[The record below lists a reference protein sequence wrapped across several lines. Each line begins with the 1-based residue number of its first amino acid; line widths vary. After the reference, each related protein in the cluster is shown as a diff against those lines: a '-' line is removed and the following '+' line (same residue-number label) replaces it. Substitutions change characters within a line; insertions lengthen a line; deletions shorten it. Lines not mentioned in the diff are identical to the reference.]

1 MRRPHEPGDPAPNE
15 AAGRS
20 GLLHRVSSIPT
31 PVIFIGSVLLAIIL
45 LWTGGSFG
53 DVFAAAKKANIAL
66 LIGAFILYT
75 AGLAILCL
83 RWDLVVRMVKGVT
96 NFPRAAEAFLTSV
109 VINYAAPI
117 GLAVPTRAAL
127 TKRALDLS
135 AAETGAAVL
144 WEIGADVIVL
154 GLGSAIWL
162 LLSGSDISRPS
173 SDQILLSALVAFGAA
188 AILIAGLVFIRT
200 KTSHWQRLQFTMKR
214 IILFPRHRPFDAAL
228 ALGVSLFYWIVQAVV
243 LSIFLKALD
252 GDTSIKLIL
261 GLVTI
266 PVLVGMLSPVPGG
279 AGIREALMIGV
290 AHVEGADSAV
300 VLLAALIYRIALFAA
315 IPIVYAGVRVWLRA
329 EGKAVVSLED
339 LSQSG
344 ENGTIPGNA
353 PGNEPAR

>member
-1 MRRPHEPGDPAPNE
+1 
-15 AAGRS
+15 
-20 GLLHRVSSIPT
+20 
-31 PVIFIGSVLLAIIL
+31 
-45 LWTGGSFG
+45 
-53 DVFAAAKKANIAL
+53 
-66 LIGAFILYT
+66 
-75 AGLAILCL
+75 
-83 RWDLVVRMVKGVT
+83 
-96 NFPRAAEAFLTSV
+96 
-109 VINYAAPI
+109 
-117 GLAVPTRAAL
+117 
-127 TKRALDLS
+127 
-135 AAETGAAVL
+135 
-144 WEIGADVIVL
+144 
-154 GLGSAIWL
+154 
-162 LLSGSDISRPS
+162 
-173 SDQILLSALVAFGAA
+173 
-188 AILIAGLVFIRT
+188 
-200 KTSHWQRLQFTMKR
+200 
-214 IILFPRHRPFDAAL
+214 
-228 ALGVSLFYWIVQAVV
+228 VSLFYWIVQAVV